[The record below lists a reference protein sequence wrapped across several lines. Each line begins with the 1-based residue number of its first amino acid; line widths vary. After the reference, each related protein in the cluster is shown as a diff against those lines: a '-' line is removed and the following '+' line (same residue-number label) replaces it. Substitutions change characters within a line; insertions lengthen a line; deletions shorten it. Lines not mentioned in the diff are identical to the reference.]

1 MFPKIPRV
9 LRLAPL
15 ALLLSGCN
23 MVILD
28 PSGDVAVQQR
38 DLIVISTILMLLII
52 VPVIVLTLVFAYRYR
67 HTNTSAPYDPEW
79 SHSTRLEVVIWASP
93 LVIIVMLGAITWVAT
108 HLLDPYRPIT
118 RLDAARAVPVE
129 SRSLTVDV
137 VAMDWKWLF
146 IYPDLGIATV
156 NELAAPVDTP
166 IDFRITA
173 TNVMNSFAIPALA
186 GQIYA
191 MPGMMTQLHAVIN
204 KAGLYDGFSANYS
217 GAGFSDMNFKFHG
230 LSQADFDKWVAT
242 TKASGTGALDQAH
255 YLDLAKPSI
264 KVPVTRYGSIDDGLY
279 QKIVNQC
286 AEPGRPCMSDM
297 MRSDSQGGAGKQAGD
312 KAEGSATPHAA
323 DPARLDSGHRPPPV
337 P

>member
-23 MVILD
+23 MVIMD
-28 PSGDVAVQQR
+28 PSGDVAMQQR
-38 DLIVISTILMLLII
+38 DLIIISTILMLLII

-67 HTNTSAPYDPEW
+67 HTNTAAPYDPEW
-79 SHSTRLEVVIWASP
+79 SHSTRLEVVIWAAP
-93 LVIIVMLGAITWVAT
+93 LTIIVALGALTWVAT

-129 SRSLTVDV
+129 SRSLTVEV
-137 VAMDWKWLF
+137 VALDWKWLF

-173 TNVMNSFAIPALA
+173 SSVMNSFAIPALA

-204 KAGLYDGFSANYS
+204 KAGVYDGFSANYS

-242 TKASGTGALDQAH
+242 VKASGSGAMDRAH
-255 YLDLAKPSI
+255 YLDLVKPSI
-264 KVPVTRYGSIDDGLY
+264 KVPVERFAGIDNGLY
-279 QKIVNQC
+279 QAIVDQC
-286 AEPGRPCMSDM
+286 AEPGRTCMSDM
-297 MRSDSQGGAGKQAGD
+297 MRSDSNGGAGKESGAT
-312 KAEGSATPHAA
+312 APGSATPRAA
-323 DPARLDSGHRPPPV
+323 DPQRLNSGARLPPAP
-337 P
+337 

>member
-1 MFPKIPRV
+1 
-9 LRLAPL
+9 
-15 ALLLSGCN
+15 
-23 MVILD
+23 MVIMD
-28 PSGDVAVQQR
+28 PSGDVAMQQR
-38 DLIVISTILMLLII
+38 DLIIISTILMLLII

-67 HTNTSAPYDPEW
+67 HTNTAAPYDPEW
-79 SHSTRLEVVIWASP
+79 SHSTRLEVVIWAAP
-93 LVIIVMLGAITWVAT
+93 LTIIVALGALTWVAT

-129 SRSLTVDV
+129 SRSLTVEV
-137 VAMDWKWLF
+137 VALDWKWLF

-173 TNVMNSFAIPALA
+173 SSVMNSFAIPALA

-204 KAGLYDGFSANYS
+204 KAGVYDGFSANYS

-242 TKASGTGALDQAH
+242 VKASGSGAMDRAH
-255 YLDLAKPSI
+255 YLDLVKPSI
-264 KVPVTRYGSIDDGLY
+264 KVPVERFDGIDNGLY
-279 QKIVNQC
+279 QAIVDQC
-286 AEPGRPCMSDM
+286 AEPGRTCMSDM
-297 MRSDSQGGAGKQAGD
+297 MRSDSNGGAGKESGAT
-312 KAEGSATPHAA
+312 APGSATPRAA
-323 DPARLDSGHRPPPV
+323 DPQRLNSGARLPPAP
-337 P
+337 

>member
-1 MFPKIPRV
+1 
-9 LRLAPL
+9 
-15 ALLLSGCN
+15 
-23 MVILD
+23 MVIMD
-28 PSGDVAVQQR
+28 PSGDVAMQQR
-38 DLIVISTILMLLII
+38 DLIIISTILMLLII

-67 HTNTSAPYDPEW
+67 HTNTAAPYDPEW
-79 SHSTRLEVVIWASP
+79 SHSTRLEVVIWAAP
-93 LVIIVMLGAITWVAT
+93 LTIIVALGALTWVAT

-129 SRSLTVDV
+129 SRSLTVEV
-137 VAMDWKWLF
+137 VALDWKWLF

-173 TNVMNSFAIPALA
+173 SSVMNSFAIPALA

-204 KAGLYDGFSANYS
+204 KAGVYDGFSANYS

-242 TKASGTGALDQAH
+242 VKASGSGAMDRAH
-255 YLDLAKPSI
+255 YLDLVKPSI
-264 KVPVTRYGSIDDGLY
+264 KVPVERFAGIDNGLY
-279 QKIVNQC
+279 QAIVDQC
-286 AEPGRPCMSDM
+286 AEPGRTCMSDM
-297 MRSDSQGGAGKQAGD
+297 MRSDSNGGAGKESGAT
-312 KAEGSATPHAA
+312 APGSATPRAA
-323 DPARLDSGHRPPPV
+323 DPQRLNSGARLPPAP
-337 P
+337 